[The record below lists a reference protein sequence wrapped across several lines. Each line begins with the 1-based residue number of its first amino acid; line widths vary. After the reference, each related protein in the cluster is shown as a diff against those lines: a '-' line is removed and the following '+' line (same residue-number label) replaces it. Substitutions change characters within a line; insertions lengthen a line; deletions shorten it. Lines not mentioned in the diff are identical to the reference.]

1 MTTAHRRG
9 FIPALPPELRLEIA
23 RRTIAASQ
31 REFAEQ
37 LGVSKNTVQR
47 AESGYPIKR
56 STLLAWAMV
65 TGVDLDWLEHG
76 TVPTDGGPDQGI
88 GPTGGKHLSPVRALR
103 LAS

>member
-9 FIPALPPELRLEIA
+9 IIPPLSPEMRLEIA
-23 RRTIAASQ
+23 RRHVAATQ
-31 REFAEQ
+31 REFAEMI
-37 LGVSKNTVQR
+37 GVSQNTVNR
-47 AESGYPIKR
+47 AESGQPMKR

-76 TVPTDGGPDQGI
+76 TVPTDGGPDQGVS
-88 GPTGGKHLSPVRALR
+88 PTDGKHLSPVRVLR